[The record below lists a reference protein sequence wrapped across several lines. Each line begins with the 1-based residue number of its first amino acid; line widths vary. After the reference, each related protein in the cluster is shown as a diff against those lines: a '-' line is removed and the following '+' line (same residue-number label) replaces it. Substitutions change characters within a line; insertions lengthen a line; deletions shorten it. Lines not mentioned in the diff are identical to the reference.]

1 MPNQDSI
8 KLLNEC
14 NSGTKMAVE
23 SLNEVLEKVKN
34 ENLRNTLTTSLEEHK
49 KFGDLTHQKLME
61 AHDSDKEPNPIA
73 KAMSWMSTNVKLLT
87 GDVDEKIADIVTDG
101 CNMGIKSIAKY
112 LNQNPAATSDIKDLA
127 NQLIKIEEKLL
138 HELRPYL

>member
-49 KFGDLTHQKLME
+49 KFGDLTHQ
-61 AHDSDKEPNPIA
+61 N
-73 KAMSWMSTNVKLLT
+73 
-87 GDVDEKIADIVTDG
+87 
-101 CNMGIKSIAKY
+101 
-112 LNQNPAATSDIKDLA
+112 
-127 NQLIKIEEKLL
+127 
-138 HELRPYL
+138 

>member
-1 MPNQDSI
+1 MPSEDSI

-23 SLNEVLEKVKN
+23 SLNEVLEKVKD
-34 ENLRNTLTTSLEEHK
+34 ENLRAILTASVEEHK
-49 KFGDLTHQKLME
+49 KFGNLTHQKLIE
-61 AHDSDKEPNPIA
+61 SHDSDKEPNPIA

-101 CNMGIKSIAKY
+101 CNMGIKSIARY
-112 LNQNPAATSDIKDLA
+112 LNQYPNATQDIKELA

>member
-1 MPNQDSI
+1 
-8 KLLNEC
+8 
-14 NSGTKMAVE
+14 
-23 SLNEVLEKVKN
+23 
-34 ENLRNTLTTSLEEHK
+34 
-49 KFGDLTHQKLME
+49 
-61 AHDSDKEPNPIA
+61 
-73 KAMSWMSTNVKLLT
+73 MSTNVKLLT

-112 LNQNPAATSDIKDLA
+112 LNQYPAATGDIKDLA

>member
-1 MPNQDSI
+1 MPSEDSI

-23 SLNEVLEKVKN
+23 SLNEVLEKVKD
-34 ENLRNTLTTSLEEHK
+34 ENLRAILTASVEEHK
-49 KFGDLTHQKLME
+49 KFGNLTHQKLIE
-61 AHDSDKEPNPIA
+61 SHDSDKEPNPIA

-87 GDVDEKIADIVTDG
+87 GDVDKKIADIVTDG
-101 CNMGIKSIAKY
+101 CNMGIKSIARY
-112 LNQNPAATSDIKDLA
+112 LNQYPNATQDIKELA